1 MKEITISSLEAGQRF
16 DKYLVKCLPNA
27 TKSFL
32 YKMLRKKNITLNRK
46 KAEGSE
52 KLAAGDVI
60 QMFFA
65 DETYEK
71 FAGTDIKA
79 DTDSK
84 IRTDTRTA
92 ERSQH
97 TSGKMSESAGRLV
110 KKQKVKL
117 EVLYENDDILII
129 NKPAGMLSQKA
140 KKDDYSLVESISD
153 YLLESGALTKEQLRT
168 FHPGICNRLDRN
180 TSGIVVAG
188 KSIYGLQTMT
198 AAFKE
203 RTLHKYYLC
212 IVKGNVEKRSRVK
225 GYLYKNERTNKVT
238 ILQNAP
244 KGKEK
249 DILPIETE
257 YIPVCANKQAT
268 LLKVNL
274 LTGRSHQIRA
284 HLSFLGHPLAGDEKY
299 GDAAWN
305 QYFRKKYN
313 IRHQMLHAY
322 QLDFPKEQLVVTTA
336 VPGGFC
342 EVLKG
347 EGLWQPGIQE
357 DLEVLR

>member
-1 MKEITISSLEAGQRF
+1 
-16 DKYLVKCLPNA
+16 
-27 TKSFL
+27 
-32 YKMLRKKNITLNRK
+32 
-46 KAEGSE
+46 
-52 KLAAGDVI
+52 
-60 QMFFA
+60 
-65 DETYEK
+65 
-71 FAGTDIKA
+71 
-79 DTDSK
+79 
-84 IRTDTRTA
+84 
-92 ERSQH
+92 
-97 TSGKMSESAGRLV
+97 MSESAGRRV

-117 EVLYENDDILII
+117 EVLYENNDILII

-140 KKDDYSLVESISD
+140 KKDDYSLVEAISD

-225 GYLYKNERTNKVT
+225 GYLCKNERTNKVT

-274 LTGRSHQIRA
+274 LT
-284 HLSFLGHPLAGDEKY
+284 
-299 GDAAWN
+299 
-305 QYFRKKYN
+305 
-313 IRHQMLHAY
+313 
-322 QLDFPKEQLVVTTA
+322 
-336 VPGGFC
+336 
-342 EVLKG
+342 
-347 EGLWQPGIQE
+347 
-357 DLEVLR
+357 

>member
-1 MKEITISSLEAGQRF
+1 MKSWQQAMLSKCFLPMKRMKNLREQIPTQTRIQKSGQQNVHSIHRA
-16 DKYLVKCLPNA
+16 KCPVSYTHL
-27 TKSFL
+27 
-32 YKMLRKKNITLNRK
+32 
-46 KAEGSE
+46 
-52 KLAAGDVI
+52 
-60 QMFFA
+60 
-65 DETYEK
+65 
-71 FAGTDIKA
+71 
-79 DTDSK
+79 
-84 IRTDTRTA
+84 
-92 ERSQH
+92 
-97 TSGKMSESAGRLV
+97 
-110 KKQKVKL
+110 
-117 EVLYENDDILII
+117 
-129 NKPAGMLSQKA
+129 LSQKA
-140 KKDDYSLVESISD
+140 KKDDYSLVEAISD

>member
-46 KAEGSE
+46 KAE
-52 KLAAGDVI
+52 
-60 QMFFA
+60 
-65 DETYEK
+65 
-71 FAGTDIKA
+71 
-79 DTDSK
+79 DTDTK

-97 TSGKMSESAGRLV
+97 TSGKMSESAGRRV

-117 EVLYENDDILII
+117 EVLYENNDILII

-140 KKDDYSLVESISD
+140 KKDDYSLVEAISD

>member
-1 MKEITISSLEAGQRF
+1 MKEFIINENEAGQRF
-16 DKYLVKCLPNA
+16 DKYLAKLLKEAP
-27 TKSFL
+27 KSFF
-32 YKMLRKKNITLNRK
+32 YKMMRKKNITLNGK
-46 KAEGSE
+46 KANGNE
-52 KLAAGDVI
+52 KLLSGDHVKL
-60 QMFFA
+60 FLS
-65 DETYEK
+65 DETFEK
-71 FAGTDIKA
+71 FSGTDKA
-79 DTDSK
+79 P
-84 IRTDTRTA
+84 RA
-92 ERSQH
+92 YH
-97 TSGKMSESAGRLV
+97 
-110 KKQKVKL
+110 KL
-117 EVLYENDDILII
+117 DIIYEDENILLI
-129 NKPAGMLSQKA
+129 NKPSGMLSQPG
-140 KKDDYSLVESISD
+140 DDGTPSLVEYLTG
-153 YLLESGALTKEQLRT
+153 YLLETGSLTEEDLRT
-168 FHPGICNRLDRN
+168 FRPSVCNRLDRN
-180 TSGIVVAG
+180 TTGLIAAG
-188 KSIYGLQTMT
+188 KSLAGLQELSEM
-198 AAFKE
+198 FKS
-203 RTLHKYYLC
+203 RNLHKYYLC

>member
-1 MKEITISSLEAGQRF
+1 MSK
-16 DKYLVKCLPNA
+16 
-27 TKSFL
+27 
-32 YKMLRKKNITLNRK
+32 
-46 KAEGSE
+46 
-52 KLAAGDVI
+52 
-60 QMFFA
+60 
-65 DETYEK
+65 
-71 FAGTDIKA
+71 DI
-79 DTDSK
+79 
-84 IRTDTRTA
+84 
-92 ERSQH
+92 
-97 TSGKMSESAGRLV
+97 
-110 KKQKVKL
+110 
-117 EVLYENDDILII
+117 
-129 NKPAGMLSQKA
+129 
-140 KKDDYSLVESISD
+140 
-153 YLLESGALTKEQLRT
+153 
-168 FHPGICNRLDRN
+168 
-180 TSGIVVAG
+180 
-188 KSIYGLQTMT
+188 
-198 AAFKE
+198 
-203 RTLHKYYLC
+203 C
-212 IVKGNVEKRSRVK
+212 I
-225 GYLYKNERTNKVT
+225 NERTNKVT

-257 YIPVCANKQAT
+257 YIPVCANRQAT

>member
-1 MKEITISSLEAGQRF
+1 MKEITISPLEAGQRF

-71 FAGTDIKA
+71 FAGTDTNA
-79 DTDSK
+79 DTDTK

-140 KKDDYSLVESISD
+140 KKDDYSLVEAISD

-203 RTLHKYYLC
+203 RLSVYC
-212 IVKGNVEKRSRVK
+212 KRK
-225 GYLYKNERTNKVT
+225 
-238 ILQNAP
+238 
-244 KGKEK
+244 
-249 DILPIETE
+249 
-257 YIPVCANKQAT
+257 C
-268 LLKVNL
+268 
-274 LTGRSHQIRA
+274 
-284 HLSFLGHPLAGDEKY
+284 
-299 GDAAWN
+299 
-305 QYFRKKYN
+305 RK
-313 IRHQMLHAY
+313 
-322 QLDFPKEQLVVTTA
+322 T
-336 VPGGFC
+336 
-342 EVLKG
+342 
-347 EGLWQPGIQE
+347 QPCQRIS
-357 DLEVLR
+357 V

>member
-1 MKEITISSLEAGQRF
+1 M
-16 DKYLVKCLPNA
+16 
-27 TKSFL
+27 
-32 YKMLRKKNITLNRK
+32 
-46 KAEGSE
+46 
-52 KLAAGDVI
+52 
-60 QMFFA
+60 
-65 DETYEK
+65 
-71 FAGTDIKA
+71 
-79 DTDSK
+79 
-84 IRTDTRTA
+84 
-92 ERSQH
+92 
-97 TSGKMSESAGRLV
+97 
-110 KKQKVKL
+110 
-117 EVLYENDDILII
+117 
-129 NKPAGMLSQKA
+129 
-140 KKDDYSLVESISD
+140 
-153 YLLESGALTKEQLRT
+153 ESGALTKEQLRT